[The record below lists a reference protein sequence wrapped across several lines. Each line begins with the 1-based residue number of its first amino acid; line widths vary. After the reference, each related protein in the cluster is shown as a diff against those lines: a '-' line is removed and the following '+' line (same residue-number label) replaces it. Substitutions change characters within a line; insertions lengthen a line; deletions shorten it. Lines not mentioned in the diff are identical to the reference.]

1 MNIRTLATIMAK
13 RPRSVILVF
22 TIFTVLIGLQA
33 RNLYMESDYANYL
46 SQDDPVL
53 QLYKGINKE
62 FKMGSTIIILINQT
76 NRPYDIRDYE
86 ILREMNDIY
95 RTLYEYPR
103 IHGQKNGIISIKS
116 LSVLIRKENAKS
128 PPVELGGGNGVDDIP
143 RDPNDISTYM
153 ARTTINSMKGILF
166 TDDYKYAVII
176 IQLDDNA
183 DYESILLK
191 TKEAIENRGT
201 TYANMV
207 ITGTIAMQKANQ
219 IQSMKNLLIIFPVAI
234 LFTAIVL
241 FYFHRTPKGIL
252 IAFLPVAFT
261 LILTFGTLGLMFP
274 QLSILSVAIV
284 ALLLGLGVD
293 YSIYLMNRLSEE
305 KNIEDKITRIE
316 KTLKSTGKAVLL
328 SSITTIIGF
337 SSLTISSMS
346 PMVSFGFG
354 CAIGILYSFISAI
367 LLVPCLVILLRF
379 EKKTKIPRWTKFAN
393 IVLNNRK
400 RIIFIACFFA
410 ILSVTVLP
418 QIKTDVNYYNM
429 VPKGI
434 PETEAMLEYADK
446 FGNGGNFNAFLVETD
461 PYGLEDPEVIN
472 AIYNMEEVMRLYGA
486 TVSSIADSLKKVY
499 DILDRNTIIE
509 KFSNITDADKII
521 FDKIAKEGIVNK
533 DHSKTLILVTL
544 PVGTSIQKIEKIVNQ
559 LNLIAANTVLPRN
572 GKVSILTGQDAIYV
586 AVNNKLKDEQT
597 RSMFLAIILVLTALI
612 IIFNSTAYGFLT
624 MIPVFF
630 VLMWEPGF
638 LVATNIPLSP
648 ITITIASIMIGVGID
663 YGIHITHRYREELAN
678 GQTNIDAIK
687 TSIEK
692 TGFSL
697 IEAAFTTSAGIAAIL
712 VVNISALNEF
722 VYVIIFMVAVS
733 VIGAAMLLPAIYRLK
748 HTKK

>member
-1 MNIRTLATIMAK
+1 MSMRTLAAIMAK
-13 RPRSVILVF
+13 RPRTVILVF
-22 TIFTVLIGLQA
+22 TIFTVLVGLQA
-33 RNLYMESDYANYL
+33 RNLYMEADYANYL

-53 QLYKGINKE
+53 KLYNQINKE
-62 FKMGSTIIILINQT
+62 FKMGSTIIILINQST
-76 NRPYDIRDYE
+76 RSYDVREYE
-86 ILREMNDIY
+86 ILREMDEIY
-95 RTLYEYPR
+95 RTLYEQPH
-103 IHGQKNGIISIKS
+103 IHGEENGIISIKS
-116 LSVLIRKENAKS
+116 LSVLIRNENAKN

-143 RDPNDISTYM
+143 TDPNVISDYL
-153 ARTTINSMKGILF
+153 ARTQISSMKGILF

-183 DYESILLK
+183 DFDSVLSK
-191 TKEAIENRGT
+191 TKDAIENRGT
-201 TYANMV
+201 KYANMV

-219 IQSMKNLLIIFPVAI
+219 MQSMKNLLVIFPIAI
-234 LFTAIVL
+234 LFTAVVL

-252 IAFLPVAFT
+252 IAFLPVVFT
-261 LILTFGTLGLMFP
+261 LILTFGTLGVVFP

-316 KTLKSTGKAVLL
+316 KTLRSTGKAVLL
-328 SSITTIIGF
+328 SSVTTIIGF
-337 SSLTISSMS
+337 SSLTISSMA

-354 CAIGILYSFISAI
+354 CAVGILYSFMSAMI
-367 LLVPCLVILLRF
+367 LVPCLVILLKF
-379 EKKTKIPRWTKFAN
+379 EKTTKVPNWTKIAN

-400 RIIFIACFFA
+400 RIILIACFFA
-410 ILSVTVLP
+410 ILSVSVLP
-418 QIKTDVNYYNM
+418 QIKTDVNYHSM

-434 PETEAMLEYADK
+434 PETEAMLEYGDK

-472 AIYNMEEVMRLYGA
+472 AIYNMEEIMRLYGA
-486 TVSSIADSLKKVY
+486 TVSSIADPLKEIHE
-499 DILDRNTIIE
+499 ILDRNTIVE

-521 FDKIAKEGIVNK
+521 FDKIAKEGIVNE
-533 DHSKTLILVTL
+533 DHSKTLIIVTL
-544 PVGTSIQKIEKIVNQ
+544 PVGTSIQKIEKTVNQ
-559 LNLIAANTVLPRN
+559 LNLIAANTVIPRN

-597 RSMFLAIILVLTALI
+597 RSMFLAIILVLAALI

-648 ITITIASIMIGVGID
+648 VTITIASIMIGVGID

-678 GQTNIDAIK
+678 GKSNTDAIK
-687 TSIEK
+687 ASIEK

-748 HTKK
+748 PVKK

>member
-1 MNIRTLATIMAK
+1 MNMRTVATIMAK
-13 RPRSVILVF
+13 RPRTVILVF

-33 RNLYMESDYANYL
+33 RNLYMEADYANYL

-53 QLYKGINKE
+53 RLFKEINRE

-76 NRPYDIRDYE
+76 NRAYDIRDYE
-86 ILREMNDIY
+86 ILREMDDIY
-95 RTLYEYPR
+95 RTLYEVPHT
-103 IHGQKNGIISIKS
+103 HGQKNGIVSIRS
-116 LSVLIRKENAKS
+116 LSVLIRNENSKPA
-128 PPVELGGGNGVDDIP
+128 PVTLGGGNGIDDIP

-153 ARTTINSMKGILF
+153 ARTQISSMKGILF

-183 DYESILLK
+183 DFDSVLSK
-191 TKEAIENRGT
+191 TKDAIENRGT
-201 TYANMV
+201 KFANMV

-219 IQSMKNLLIIFPVAI
+219 IQSMKNLLIIFPIAI

-261 LILTFGTLGLMFP
+261 LILTFGTLGVVFP

-316 KTLKSTGKAVLL
+316 KTLRSTGKAVLL
-328 SSITTIIGF
+328 SSVTTIIGF
-337 SSLTISSMS
+337 SSLTISSMA

-354 CAIGILYSFISAI
+354 CAVGILYSFMSAMI
-367 LLVPCLVILLRF
+367 LVPCLVILLRF
-379 EKKTKIPRWTKFAN
+379 EKTTRAPSWTKFAN

-400 RIIFIACFFA
+400 RIILIACFFA
-410 ILSVTVLP
+410 ILSVSVLP

-434 PETEAMLEYADK
+434 PETEAMLEYGDK

-472 AIYNMEEVMRLYGA
+472 AIYNMEELMRLYGA
-486 TVSSIADSLKKVY
+486 TVSSIADSLKEIHE
-499 DILDRNTIIE
+499 ILDRNTIVE

-533 DHSKTLILVTL
+533 DHSKTLIIVTL
-544 PVGTSIQKIEKIVNQ
+544 PVGTSIKKIEKTVNQ

-597 RSMFLAIILVLTALI
+597 RSMFLAIILVLAALI

-678 GQTNIDAIK
+678 GRSNIDAIR

-733 VIGAAMLLPAIYRLK
+733 VIAAAMLLPAIYRLK
-748 HTKK
+748 PVKK

>member
-1 MNIRTLATIMAK
+1 MSMRTLAAIMAK
-13 RPRSVILVF
+13 RPRTVILVF
-22 TIFTVLIGLQA
+22 TIFTVLVGLQA
-33 RNLYMESDYANYL
+33 RNLYMEADYANYL

-53 QLYKGINKE
+53 KLYNQINKE
-62 FKMGSTIIILINQT
+62 FKMGSTIIILINQST
-76 NRPYDIRDYE
+76 RSYDVREYE
-86 ILREMNDIY
+86 ILREMDEIY
-95 RTLYEYPR
+95 RTLYEQPH
-103 IHGQKNGIISIKS
+103 IHGEENGIISIKS
-116 LSVLIRKENAKS
+116 LSVLIRNENAKN

-143 RDPNDISTYM
+143 TDPNVISDYL
-153 ARTTINSMKGILF
+153 ARTQISSMKGILF

-183 DYESILLK
+183 DFDSVLSK
-191 TKEAIENRGT
+191 TKDAIENRGT
-201 TYANMV
+201 KYANMV

-219 IQSMKNLLIIFPVAI
+219 MQSMKNLLVIFPIAI
-234 LFTAIVL
+234 LFTAVVL

-252 IAFLPVAFT
+252 IAFLPVVFT
-261 LILTFGTLGLMFP
+261 LILTFGTLGVVFP

-316 KTLKSTGKAVLL
+316 KTLRSTGKAVLL
-328 SSITTIIGF
+328 SSVTTIIGF
-337 SSLTISSMS
+337 SSLTISSMA

-354 CAIGILYSFISAI
+354 CAVGILYSFMSAMI
-367 LLVPCLVILLRF
+367 LVPCLVILLKF
-379 EKKTKIPRWTKFAN
+379 EKTTKVPNWTKFAN

-400 RIIFIACFFA
+400 RIILIACFFA
-410 ILSVTVLP
+410 ILSVSVLP
-418 QIKTDVNYYNM
+418 QIKTDVNYYSM

-434 PETEAMLEYADK
+434 PETEAMLEYGDK

-472 AIYNMEEVMRLYGA
+472 AIYNMEEIMRLYGA
-486 TVSSIADSLKKVY
+486 TVSSIADSLKEIHE
-499 DILDRNTIIE
+499 ILDRNTIVE

-521 FDKIAKEGIVNK
+521 FDKIAKEGIVNE
-533 DHSKTLILVTL
+533 DHSKTLIIVTL
-544 PVGTSIQKIEKIVNQ
+544 PVGTSIQKIEKTVNQ
-559 LNLIAANTVLPRN
+559 LNLIAANTVIPRN

-597 RSMFLAIILVLTALI
+597 RSMFLAIILVLAALI

-648 ITITIASIMIGVGID
+648 VTITIASIMIGVGID

-678 GQTNIDAIK
+678 GKSNTDAIK

-733 VIGAAMLLPAIYRLK
+733 VIGAAMLLPAFYRLK
-748 HTKK
+748 PVKK

>member
-1 MNIRTLATIMAK
+1 MSMRTLAAIMAK
-13 RPRSVILVF
+13 RPRTVILVF
-22 TIFTVLIGLQA
+22 TIFTVLVGLQA
-33 RNLYMESDYANYL
+33 RNLYMEADYANYL

-53 QLYKGINKE
+53 KLYNQINKE
-62 FKMGSTIIILINQT
+62 FKMGSTIIILINQST
-76 NRPYDIRDYE
+76 RSYDVREYE
-86 ILREMNDIY
+86 ILREMDEIY
-95 RTLYEYPR
+95 RTLYEQPH
-103 IHGQKNGIISIKS
+103 IHGEENGIISIKS
-116 LSVLIRKENAKS
+116 LSVLIRNENAKN

-143 RDPNDISTYM
+143 TDTNVISDYL
-153 ARTTINSMKGILF
+153 ARTQISSMKGILF

-183 DYESILLK
+183 DFDSVLSK
-191 TKEAIENRGT
+191 TKDAIENRGT
-201 TYANMV
+201 KYANMV

-219 IQSMKNLLIIFPVAI
+219 MQSMKNLLVIFPIAI
-234 LFTAIVL
+234 LFTAVVL

-252 IAFLPVAFT
+252 IAFLPVVFT
-261 LILTFGTLGLMFP
+261 LILTFGTLGVVFP

-316 KTLKSTGKAVLL
+316 KTLRSTGKAVLL
-328 SSITTIIGF
+328 SSVTTIIGF
-337 SSLTISSMS
+337 SSLTISSMA

-354 CAIGILYSFISAI
+354 CAVGILYSFMSAMI
-367 LLVPCLVILLRF
+367 LVPCLVILLKF
-379 EKKTKIPRWTKFAN
+379 EKTTKVPNWTKFAN

-400 RIIFIACFFA
+400 RIILIACFFA
-410 ILSVTVLP
+410 ILSVSVLP
-418 QIKTDVNYYNM
+418 QIKTDVNYYSM

-434 PETEAMLEYADK
+434 PETEAMLEYGDK

-472 AIYNMEEVMRLYGA
+472 AIYNMEEIMRLYGA
-486 TVSSIADSLKKVY
+486 TVSSIADSLKEIHE
-499 DILDRNTIIE
+499 ILDRNTIVE

-521 FDKIAKEGIVNK
+521 FDKIAKEGIVNE
-533 DHSKTLILVTL
+533 DHSKTLIIVTL
-544 PVGTSIQKIEKIVNQ
+544 PVGTSIQKIEKTVNQ
-559 LNLIAANTVLPRN
+559 LNLIAANTVIPRN

-597 RSMFLAIILVLTALI
+597 RSMFLAIILVLAALI

-648 ITITIASIMIGVGID
+648 VTITIASIMIGVGID

-678 GQTNIDAIK
+678 GKSNTDAIK
-687 TSIEK
+687 ASIEK

-733 VIGAAMLLPAIYRLK
+733 VIGAAMLLPAFYRLK
-748 HTKK
+748 PVKK

>member
-1 MNIRTLATIMAK
+1 MSMRTLATVMAK
-13 RPRSVILVF
+13 RPRTVILVF

-33 RNLYMESDYANYL
+33 RNLYMEADYANYL

-53 QLYKGINKE
+53 KLYNQINKE
-62 FKMGSTIIILINQT
+62 FKMGSTIIILINQSD
-76 NRPYDIRDYE
+76 RLYDVREYE
-86 ILREMNDIY
+86 ILREMDEIY
-95 RTLYEYPR
+95 RTLYEQPH
-103 IHGQKNGIISIKS
+103 IHGEENGIISVKS
-116 LSVLIRKENAKS
+116 LSVLIRNENAKN

-143 RDPNDISTYM
+143 TDTNVISDYL
-153 ARTTINSMKGILF
+153 ARTQISSMKGILF

-183 DYESILLK
+183 DFDSVLSK
-191 TKEAIENRGT
+191 TKDAIENRGT
-201 TYANMV
+201 KYANMV

-219 IQSMKNLLIIFPVAI
+219 MQSMKNLLIIFPIAI
-234 LFTAIVL
+234 LFTAVVL

-261 LILTFGTLGLMFP
+261 LILTFGTLGVVFP

-316 KTLKSTGKAVLL
+316 KTLRSTGKAVLL
-328 SSITTIIGF
+328 SSVTTIIGF
-337 SSLTISSMS
+337 SSLTISSMA

-354 CAIGILYSFISAI
+354 CAVGILYSFMSAMI
-367 LLVPCLVILLRF
+367 LVPCLVILLKF
-379 EKKTKIPRWTKFAN
+379 EKTTKVPNWTKFAN

-400 RIIFIACFFA
+400 RIILIACFFA
-410 ILSVTVLP
+410 ILSVSVLP
-418 QIKTDVNYYNM
+418 QIKTDVNYYSM

-434 PETEAMLEYADK
+434 PETEAMLEYGDK

-472 AIYNMEEVMRLYGA
+472 AIYNMEELMRLYGA
-486 TVSSIADSLKKVY
+486 TVSSIADSLKEIHE
-499 DILDRNTIIE
+499 ILDRNTIVE

-533 DHSKTLILVTL
+533 DHSKTLIIVTL
-544 PVGTSIQKIEKIVNQ
+544 PVGTSIKKIEKTVNQ

-597 RSMFLAIILVLTALI
+597 RSMFLAIILVLAALI

-678 GQTNIDAIK
+678 GRSNIDAIK

-733 VIGAAMLLPAIYRLK
+733 VIAAAMLLPAIYRLK
-748 HTKK
+748 PVKK